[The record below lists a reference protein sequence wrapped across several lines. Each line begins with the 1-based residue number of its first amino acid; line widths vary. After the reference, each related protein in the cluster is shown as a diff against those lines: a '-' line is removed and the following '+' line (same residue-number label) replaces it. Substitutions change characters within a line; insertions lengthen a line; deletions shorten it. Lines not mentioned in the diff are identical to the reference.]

1 MLEEGSVYLSQD
13 ELFECKSRP
22 DIRAKISNYK

>member
-13 ELFECKSRP
+13 ELIECKPGP
-22 DIRAKISNYK
+22 DIRAKILNYK

>member
-1 MLEEGSVYLSQD
+1 MLEEGSVYLSP
-13 ELFECKSRP
+13 EGLFECKSGP